1 MLRPILIL
9 PPPPDESNNN
19 RTEHTYH
26 QASICSATAPRYV
39 GTTTSFSQRR
49 MRIPKAAPL
58 FFLCP
63 IVFCCFL
70 RGARCLPLSG
80 SLCFCPPLSPPVSL
94 SLCVSLSFSPPGS
107 LVRKCPLPGFSGR
120 ALHPRLLDKAARCL
134 AALSRHSNGMVN
146 ELMNHVQKQ
155 VFFLGAGGG
164 GGGGGGR
171 SLFRGGR
178 SRNGLHAAG
187 HGGLNLPLEG
197 LWIEA

>member
-1 MLRPILIL
+1 MLV
-9 PPPPDESNNN
+9 
-19 RTEHTYH
+19 
-26 QASICSATAPRYV
+26 A
-39 GTTTSFSQRR
+39 
-49 MRIPKAAPL
+49 
-58 FFLCP
+58 
-63 IVFCCFL
+63 
-70 RGARCLPLSG
+70 
-80 SLCFCPPLSPPVSL
+80 SL
-94 SLCVSLSFSPPGS
+94 SLALCVSVRPSLPPSLSLSVSLSFSPPGS

-164 GGGGGGR
+164 GGGGR
-171 SLFRGGR
+171 SFFRGGR
-178 SRNGLHAAG
+178 SRNGLHTAG